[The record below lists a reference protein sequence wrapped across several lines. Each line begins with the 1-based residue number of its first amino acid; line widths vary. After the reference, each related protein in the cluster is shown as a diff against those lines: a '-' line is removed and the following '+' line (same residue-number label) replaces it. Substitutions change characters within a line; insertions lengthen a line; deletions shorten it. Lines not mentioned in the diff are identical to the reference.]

1 MHKQTAIKIV
11 LSERQRKVLE
21 KMAKGTHTP
30 LHFIERAKIILLSAQ
45 EVNNCELARRL
56 SLSVDTV
63 KRWRKRW
70 STFAVELEQVETH
83 RPHAL
88 KAKIE
93 AALTDE
99 QRSGRPSAFTA
110 EEVAHILTLACQT
123 PESLELPFSHWTPGL
138 LAREAVKR
146 GIVSSISTRQVGRFL
161 KRSGLETP
169 SSERMAQSEDR

>member
-1 MHKQTAIKIV
+1 MNKQTAIKIV
-11 LSERQRKVLE
+11 LSERQQTVLE

-30 LHFIERAKIILLSAQ
+30 LHFIERANIILLAAQ
-45 EVNNCELARRL
+45 GVNNCEMARHL

-70 STFAVELEQVETH
+70 SAFALELEQVENN

-88 KAKIE
+88 KSKIE

-99 QRSGRPSAFTA
+99 QRAGRPSTFTA
-110 EEVAHILTLACQT
+110 EEVAHIMILACQT

-138 LAREAVKR
+138 LAREAISR

-161 KRSGLETP
+161 KRSGFKTP
-169 SSERMAQSEDR
+169 SSQRMAQPEDR